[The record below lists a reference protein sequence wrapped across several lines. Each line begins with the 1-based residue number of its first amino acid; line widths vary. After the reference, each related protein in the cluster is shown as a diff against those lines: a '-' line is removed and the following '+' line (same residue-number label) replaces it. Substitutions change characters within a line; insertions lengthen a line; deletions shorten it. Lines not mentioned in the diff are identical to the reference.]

1 MKMVI
6 IGGGLAGAHAAE
18 ELRKLGPDDEITLIS
33 AEKHLPYE
41 RPPLSKGILLGSSE
55 PEGAFVHDAQWY
67 DANQINLRLNT
78 TVTGIDPIARLVKL
92 GSEEIAYD
100 RLLLATGSQPRHLAA
115 LDESGLNVRYLRT
128 IDDAL
133 SIKEHLSSNI
143 LIIGAGWI
151 GLEVA
156 AAAREGGGSVSVVEA
171 AALPLQRVL
180 GDDLGETIAE
190 LHRNHGVDLYLST
203 TIDQIDGQEV
213 VLSNGTRLRPD
224 VVLVG
229 IGASPSVEL
238 AEAAGLVTDNGI
250 TVNAWLQSSDPNI
263 FAAGDAA
270 NQAHPSFGK
279 LRVEHWDNAIEQG
292 KHAARAMHGDTK
304 PYARKPYFFTDQY
317 DWGMEYYGHVPA
329 DGFDELIVR
338 RTPDSNLITALWV
351 KDAAVVA
358 GLHFNDW
365 DAIKSIRHLVDSGEA
380 DLDALKDPAHPLPS
394 PAQ

>member
-203 TIDQIDGQEV
+203 TIDQIDGQED

-292 KHAARAMHGDTK
+292 KHAARAMHGDTT

>member
-292 KHAARAMHGDTK
+292 KHAARAMHGDTT